1 MRLLADENIP
11 RALIRLLRERG
22 HDVVAAREGLRGE
35 SDGVLLGR
43 AESEARVIITQ
54 DKDFGELAVR
64 QNLPATC
71 GVILF
76 RLGGVSRDKSVARM
90 LLVVESRTDWEGNLA
105 IVTTTR
111 IRIRPLTAS
120 DKR

>member
-1 MRLLADENIP
+1 MRLLTDENIP

-22 HDVVAAREGLRGE
+22 HNVADAREGLRGE
-35 SDGVLLGR
+35 RDSVLLSL

-64 QNLPATC
+64 QHLPATC

-76 RLGGVSRDKSVARM
+76 RLGGASRDESVARM
-90 LLVVESRTDWEGNLA
+90 LSVVESRTDWEGNLA
-105 IVTTTR
+105 VVTASRVR
-111 IRIRPLTAS
+111 IRSLTS
-120 DKR
+120 RDQR